1 MAIRLEN
8 KAQAQLISVVI
19 LTSITISLVAITYF
33 WGMPIMEKEK
43 SSVRLSSAEK
53 FMKELNRKLED
64 VIKNGGTQVLEANV
78 PGTLTM
84 VDNGVDDKLELNFSI
99 KGCDIALQKDIFLI
113 GDEKPEAVLG
123 EEPSVLKVYA
133 QGSKEFC
140 TVTMTLYYRNVTS
153 SKNIYVVDLVGL
165 GSKSITGKNHKILIS
180 MGESRGVVG
189 ERNGRDVYETKVNIR
204 LE

>member
-1 MAIRLEN
+1 MAIRLE
-8 KAQAQLISVVI
+8 KGQAQLISVVI

-84 VDNGVDDKLELNFSI
+84 IDNGIDDKLELNFSI
-99 KGCDIALQKDIFLI
+99 KGCEIALQKDIFLI

-133 QGSKEFC
+133 QGSKNFC
-140 TVTMTLYYRNVTS
+140 TVTMSLYYRNVTS

-180 MGESRGVVG
+180 MGESSGIVG
-189 ERNGRDVYETKVNIR
+189 RRNGRDVYETKVNVR

>member
-99 KGCDIALQKDIFLI
+99 KGCEIALQKDIFLI

-133 QGSKEFC
+133 QGSKNFC
-140 TVTMTLYYRNVTS
+140 TVTMSLYYRNVTS

-180 MGESRGVVG
+180 MGESSGIVG
-189 ERNGRDVYETKVNIR
+189 RRNGRDVYETKVNVR